1 MKEKLLKLR
10 DSALNELVQ
19 AGDINE
25 LENLRIKY
33 LGKKNELANLMKEVG
48 KLSADLRPEMGKLA
62 NEVRDEIEER
72 VALIKADL
80 KDKALEASLK
90 TETIDVTIPADSV
103 FVGKCHP
110 ITLATG
116 IIEDIFMSMGFSI
129 EDGPEVDTVA
139 NTFDNLNSP
148 KYHPSREMSDTFYF
162 SEDIVLRTHTSTV
175 QIRTMKSQEPPIRM
189 ISPGRCFRYDTPD
202 ATHSPMFHQVEGLV
216 VDKNITFAN
225 LKDTLE
231 VFVKQMFGENIKTK
245 FRPHNF
251 PFTEPSAEVDITC
264 FKCGGK
270 GCQICKNEG
279 WIEILGA
286 GMVHPNVLRNC
297 GIDPEVYSGFA
308 FGMGIER
315 IAMLKYG
322 IEDIRL
328 LYENDLRFLAQF

>member
-1 MKEKLLKLR
+1 MKDKLLRLKDLALKELG
-10 DSALNELVQ
+10 SAKD
-19 AGDINE
+19 ANE
-25 LENLRIKY
+25 LETIRIKY

-48 KLSADLRPEMGKLA
+48 KLSADVRPEMGKLA
-62 NEVRDEIEER
+62 NEVRDEIEENIA
-72 VALIKADL
+72 ALKIKINEI
-80 KDKALEASLK
+80 ALQAAIEK
-90 TETIDVTIPADSV
+90 EYIDVTVPAEAR
-103 FVGKCHP
+103 FVGKEHP
-110 ITLATG
+110 ISLTLSS
-116 IIEDIFMSMGFSI
+116 IEDIFMSMGFSI

-162 SEDIVLRTHTSTV
+162 SEDVVLRTHTSTV
-175 QIRTMKSQEPPIRM
+175 QIRTMQSQKPPIRM

-225 LKDTLE
+225 LKDTLD
-231 VFVKQMFGENIKTK
+231 VFVRQMFGEGIQTK

-270 GCQICKNEG
+270 GCSICKNEG

-297 GIDPEVYSGFA
+297 GIDPEEYSGFA

-315 IAMLKYG
+315 VAMLKYG

-328 LYENDLRFLAQF
+328 LYENDLRFLSQF